1 MCVCVRVCGNSHV
14 CVGIPTG
21 TGFSVP
27 NLSKP
32 VKGRAALPP
41 LRSVSGPCSAYVCT
55 SAHYGLFRSR
65 DGFSDTLMALV
76 NCEILVS
83 APKKIGGF
91 RLVCPVWG
99 LPQVHVG

>member
-1 MCVCVRVCGNSHV
+1 VRVCVCV
-14 CVGIPTG
+14 CVGTPTCVWEFPTG

-55 SAHYGLFRSR
+55 SAHYGLFRLR
-65 DGFSDTLMALV
+65 VF
-76 NCEILVS
+76 
-83 APKKIGGF
+83 
-91 RLVCPVWG
+91 
-99 LPQVHVG
+99 Q